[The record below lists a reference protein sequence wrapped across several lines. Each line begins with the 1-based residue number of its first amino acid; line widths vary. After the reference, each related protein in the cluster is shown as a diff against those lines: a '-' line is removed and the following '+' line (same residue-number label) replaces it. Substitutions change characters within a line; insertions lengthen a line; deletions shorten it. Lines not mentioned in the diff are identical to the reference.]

1 MTLITGWPGRVAA
14 ETLEA
19 HGIDAVVEKPVGLET
34 LRATVATLIERA
46 LGTTAVR
53 RPLAAIDLGTNTVRI
68 LVADP
73 DPAAGLR
80 PLWADQTVTRLG
92 EGLTE
97 RGTLAPAAADR
108 TLAAVRRFRERALA
122 LGAAEVLLVATAAV
136 RQARDG
142 REFLARLRAEPGINP
157 RVVSGEEEAG
167 LTLLGASWGLGGV
180 AGTFALLDIGGGSTE
195 VLVAEGGRVLEAVSL
210 ALGVVQLVERFF
222 VHDPVTTHELDACR
236 AYVDA
241 RLRDEAWDRVRPHR
255 PGDARRDRGHAHDAR
270 RRSTSA
276 SPDTTR
282 GACRGTGWARLAI
295 ARLTDA
301 ARRAPARRARPDAG
315 ARARAGRR
323 HRAGRG
329 PARRGPRRPRSP
341 PSRRSRTPGSARASS
356 SMRSGGVRRLRRHA
370 SEAGAPAPPS
380 EQRRVPI
387 LAASCALC

>member
-1 MTLITGWPGRVAA
+1 M
-14 ETLEA
+14 
-19 HGIDAVVEKPVGLET
+19 
-34 LRATVATLIERA
+34 
-46 LGTTAVR
+46 R

-73 DPAAGLR
+73 DPAAALR

-122 LGAAEVLLVATAAV
+122 LGATEVLLVATAAV

-255 PGDARRDRGHAHDAR
+255 PATLVATAGTPTTLAVLDLGLPGYDPGRVQGHR
-270 RRSTSA
+270 L
-276 SPDTTR
+276 
-282 GACRGTGWARLAI
+282 GATAI
-295 ARLTDA
+295 ARLTVRLA
-301 ARRAPARRARPDAG
+301 ALPLAERA
-315 ARARAGRR
+315 
-323 HRAGRG
+323 
-329 PARRGPRRPRSP
+329 
-341 PSRRSRTPGSARASS
+341 RTPGLEPGRADVIVPGAVLLAAALAGLDLPVATVSD
-356 SMRSGGVRRLRRHA
+356 SGLREGILLDALGWR
-370 SEAGAPAPPS
+370 PAPSPP
-380 EQRRVPI
+380 RV
-387 LAASCALC
+387 